1 MKEQCRLV
9 VRSNISK
16 RNLVCSVPSLPVPTA
31 VKDFLLFTAERPDDS
46 EDENDEFV
54 PDREIFSSVGD
65 VSDEDDPYHD
75 QDDRY
80 RSWRDDASYNNSSDD
95 DVTYDSDYIDRGYF

>member
-54 PDREIFSSVGD
+54 PDREIPRSGSF
-65 VSDEDDPYHD
+65 DENDPYYD
-75 QDDRY
+75 DDDRY
-80 RSWRDDASYNNSSDD
+80 ISWRDGVIDD
-95 DVTYDSDYIDRGYF
+95 NDYPDSD